1 MRTEHLHDAAAF
13 SRALSVADRR
23 AAETSWDLFARAK
36 AVLGALCAAGTLATQ
51 GRLPTPN
58 YREHVRTAVVL
69 LAGLEEQMRAV
80 RFRDDAE
87 KVAFH
92 DAIVTLLGQ
101 LQRSVLA
108 PPAEAVDVW
117 ASTLACYAAGRLLAS
132 RYWLLEM
139 RPEGL
144 PLTPAARELFEE
156 VSPAR

>member
-1 MRTEHLHDAAAF
+1 MIREHLHDAAAF
-13 SRALSVADRR
+13 SRALSVSDRR
-23 AAETSWDLFARAK
+23 AAETSWDLFAQVK
-36 AVLGALCAAGTLATQ
+36 AVLGALCAAATLTIQ
-51 GRLPTPN
+51 GGLTAER
-58 YREHVRTAVVL
+58 YQGHVRTATAL
-69 LAGLEEQMRAV
+69 LTRLEEQMRTV

-92 DAIVTLLGQ
+92 DGIITLLGR
-101 LQRSVLA
+101 LHRSVVA

-156 VSPAR
+156 ITLAR